1 MLRFTDNRYQS
12 AHDVTIG
19 VEFGARIL
27 SVQDDKSNST
37 KNLKCQ
43 IWDTAGQESFKSIT
57 RSYYRGA
64 TGALLVY
71 DITRPATFT
80 SATSWLSDLRAHADP
95 NIAIVL
101 VGNKADLSQDRK
113 VTTEEAKQWA
123 RENDVSVCVESSA
136 KSGDGVEDAF
146 QRVAEEV
153 FRKIRDGVFDL
164 TDKSTGIKVNQ
175 PKNSA
180 LINLGMKEPKKQ
192 GYGCC

>member
-27 SVQDDKSNST
+27 SVVEDNTNTT

-57 RSYYRGA
+57 RLVTPHPCKHRLANQCVKRSYYRGA

-95 NIAIVL
+95 NIAIGNSSGMT
-101 VGNKADLSQDRK
+101 VG
-113 VTTEEAKQWA
+113 
-123 RENDVSVCVESSA
+123 
-136 KSGDGVEDAF
+136 
-146 QRVAEEV
+146 
-153 FRKIRDGVFDL
+153 
-164 TDKSTGIKVNQ
+164 
-175 PKNSA
+175 PKGSF
-180 LINLGMKEPKKQ
+180 G
-192 GYGCC
+192 G

>member
-1 MLRFTDNRYQS
+1 MLTAGDSGVGKSNLMLRFTDNRYQS

-27 SVQDDKSNST
+27 SVQDDKTNST

-57 RSYYRGA
+57 RYPPPIPPKVPPPAQYQVGGGLMIRSYYRGA

-95 NIAIVL
+95 NIAI
-101 VGNKADLSQDRK
+101 G
-113 VTTEEAKQWA
+113 TP
-123 RENDVSVCVESSA
+123 
-136 KSGDGVEDAF
+136 
-146 QRVAEEV
+146 
-153 FRKIRDGVFDL
+153 
-164 TDKSTGIKVNQ
+164 
-175 PKNSA
+175 PKGERS
-180 LINLGMKEPKKQ
+180 
-192 GYGCC
+192 